1 MISCIHKRINGLGDI
16 FVITRD
22 NANGSIRFGEY
33 FCPEPTDVREVWS
46 SLPIL
51 DDEIQEIIHNTF
63 SELTPYNEQV
73 DEFQF
78 TENVDEFNRHVYTF
92 IQHMNTLN
100 SQTPA

>member
-1 MISCIHKRINGLGDI
+1 MISCIHKRTNGFGDI

-22 NANGSIRFGEY
+22 NVNASIRFGEY
-33 FCPEPTDVREVWS
+33 FCPEPASVRGVWS
-46 SLPIL
+46 SLSIS
-51 DDEIQEIIHNTF
+51 DDEIQDIVQNTY

-73 DEFQF
+73 DEFEF

-100 SQTPA
+100 SQ